1 VRTAVDITDRAGFRL
16 RVSLFGQTSAP
27 NGVYVVA
34 KLSRG
39 DLVALDRAYYPM
51 GFLIGDEKSLWQELL
66 NHPAKFQYDA
76 DANFQGSAGITRA
89 EGIWFNLD
97 ETGLR

>member
-16 RVSLFGQTSAP
+16 RVSLFGRTSAP

-34 KLSRG
+34 KLPRG
-39 DLVALDRAYYPM
+39 DLVALDRAYSPM
-51 GFLIGDEKSLWQELL
+51 GFLIGNEKTLWEELL
-66 NHPAKFQYDA
+66 NHPAKFMYDPCA
-76 DANFQGSAGITRA
+76 DFQGSAGITRA

-97 ETGLR
+97 DV

>member
-16 RVSLFGQTSAP
+16 RVSLFSRTSAP

-39 DLVALDRAYYPM
+39 DLVALDRAYSPM
-51 GFLIGDEKSLWQELL
+51 GFLIGNEKNLWEELL
-66 NHPAKFQYDA
+66 NHPARFMYDPYA
-76 DANFQGSAGITRA
+76 DFQGSAGITRA

-97 ETGLR
+97 DI